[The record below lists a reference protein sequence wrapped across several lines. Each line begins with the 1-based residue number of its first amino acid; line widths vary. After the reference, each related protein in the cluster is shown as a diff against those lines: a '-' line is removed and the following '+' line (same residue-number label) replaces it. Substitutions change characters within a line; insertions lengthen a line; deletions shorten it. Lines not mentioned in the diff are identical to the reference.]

1 MFKTVQKY
9 MEELGD
15 SENEKMTWKYIFTKN
30 LKELSGAVLQ
40 KRVFSF
46 RLAYIIEIEK
56 TLGIKLPILM
66 DSPKGKEVDD
76 DNIKKMMDILK
87 RDFPDNQIII
97 ASIYNY
103 VQNENIIR
111 LEKQLLDQQLKA
123 NENSFCY

>member
-1 MFKTVQKY
+1 
-9 MEELGD
+9 
-15 SENEKMTWKYIFTKN
+15 
-30 LKELSGAVLQ
+30 
-40 KRVFSF
+40 
-46 RLAYIIEIEK
+46 
-56 TLGIKLPILM
+56 M
-66 DSPKGKEVDD
+66 DSPKVKEVDD
-76 DNIKKMMDILK
+76 EKIKKMMDILK